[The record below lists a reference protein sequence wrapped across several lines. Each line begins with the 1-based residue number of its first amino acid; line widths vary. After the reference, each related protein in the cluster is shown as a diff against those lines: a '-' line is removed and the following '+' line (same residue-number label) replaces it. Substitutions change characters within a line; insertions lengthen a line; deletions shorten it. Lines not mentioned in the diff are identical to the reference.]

1 MSIRTHLVVV
11 SILATP
17 VAACGK
23 KAEPAPTPAP
33 VTAPTPEPAK
43 VEADAAVAATPDA
56 APAPAADAAA
66 APAPDAA
73 PAAADDAAPA
83 AADAAPAAADGA
95 AAAGDAAAP
104 AAVAAD
110 AIPAL
115 FAELFKADTTTTFDW
130 EWSMAVGDQVAQ
142 IKTTVQCKV
151 GAPEVFGKATVASFE
166 CKDDNEKDNALAQG
180 VWPGALWVA
189 TAAGLFTADMKDA
202 DTIAKVIAEA
212 PSLAAEPKE
221 GEEKWAAEGENPE
234 GGVKVYKDGTA
245 TCQETWAGGEVPTKE
260 IFCFE
265 AGKGL
270 VKIAFEGRDG
280 KAGAKETY
288 TVKTEAK

>member
-1 MSIRTHLVVV
+1 M
-11 SILATP
+11 P
-17 VAACGK
+17 
-23 KAEPAPTPAP
+23 
-33 VTAPTPEPAK
+33 
-43 VEADAAVAATPDA
+43 
-56 APAPAADAAA
+56 
-66 APAPDAA
+66 
-73 PAAADDAAPA
+73 
-83 AADAAPAAADGA
+83 
-95 AAAGDAAAP
+95 
-104 AAVAAD
+104 
-110 AIPAL
+110 
-115 FAELFKADTTTTFDW
+115 
-130 EWSMAVGDQVAQ
+130 VGDQVAQ

-234 GGVKVYKDGTA
+234 GGVKIYKDGTA

>member
-1 MSIRTHLVVV
+1 MSIRTHLVVA
-11 SILATP
+11 SILVTP

-23 KAEPAPTPAP
+23 KAEPTPAP

-43 VEADAAVAATPDA
+43 VEADAAPAAAADVAPAAAPDA
-56 APAPAADAAA
+56 APAVAPDAAPAAADDATAA
-66 APAPDAA
+66 VAPDAA

-83 AADAAPAAADGA
+83 AADGA
-95 AAAGDAAAP
+95 A

-130 EWSMAVGDQVAQ
+130 EWSMPVGDQVAQ

-234 GGVKVYKDGTA
+234 GGVKIYKDGTA

>member
-1 MSIRTHLVVV
+1 MSIRTHLVVA
-11 SILATP
+11 SILVTP

-23 KAEPAPTPAP
+23 KAEPTPAP

-43 VEADAAVAATPDA
+43 VEADAAPAAAADV
-56 APAPAADAAA
+56 APAAADAAA
-66 APAPDAA
+66 PAADTAVAPDAA
-73 PAAADDAAPA
+73 PAADDAAAAVAPDAAPA
-83 AADAAPAAADGA
+83 ADDAVAAADGTA
-95 AAAGDAAAP
+95 

-234 GGVKVYKDGTA
+234 GGVKIYKDGTA

-288 TVKTEAK
+288 TVKAAAK